1 MMRLMRLMKK
11 GCDFMDEDKQLQDK
25 QPSRDKITDIVA
37 EEKIA
42 KLEDDERKQLKKN
55 KKLRHKVGIRNVII
69 LVLIVIIIILLLRSC
84 SGDTKDSRINKP
96 ELEYAEYIQ
105 PDDVA
110 DMEHTEGTTAIPVI
124 SDFTVRKSYP
134 YATLFNPESN
144 LGYSY
149 LSYKFTDSSTGK
161 VIYESKLVE
170 AGKKFS
176 VAFGDLL
183 DIGTYQVSVDI
194 YSYDYTDPTIQKN
207 GGHSDI
213 ILTVTE

>member
-1 MMRLMRLMKK
+1 
-11 GCDFMDEDKQLQDK
+11 MDKEKIEKTEDEMDKDNPLQDK
-25 QPSRDKITDIVA
+25 QPDEDEVMDIIA

-69 LVLIVIIIILLLRSC
+69 LILIVIIIILLLRSC
-84 SGDTKDSRINKP
+84 SGDTKDGGSTKP
-96 ELEYAEYIQ
+96 ELEHAEYIQ

-110 DMEHTEGTTAIPVI
+110 DMEHMEGTTAIPVI
-124 SDFTVRKSYP
+124 SDFTIRKSYP

-183 DIGTYQVSVDI
+183 GSKRVPST
-194 YSYDYTDPTIQKN
+194 PWWRPP
-207 GGHSDI
+207 
-213 ILTVTE
+213 